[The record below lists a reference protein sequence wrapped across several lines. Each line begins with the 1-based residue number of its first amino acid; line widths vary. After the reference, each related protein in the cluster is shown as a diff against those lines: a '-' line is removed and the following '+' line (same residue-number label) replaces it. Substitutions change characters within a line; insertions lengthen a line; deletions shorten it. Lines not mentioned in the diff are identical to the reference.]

1 MTPGLEGSQ
10 LSSPPRGPKRRSG
23 WLQEE
28 ASAAVGRRRR
38 RRRGSGGS
46 CQVLGEDLIDEG
58 RASRKRRKELPYVRL
73 GHS

>member
-10 LSSPPRGPKRRSG
+10 LSSPPRGPKGRSG
-23 WLQEE
+23 WLEEE
-28 ASAAVGRRRR
+28 AAAAVGR

-58 RASRKRRKELPYVRL
+58 RAPRKRRRRRELPYVRL